1 MTQPQAWDIPHLVV
15 LSPPAQRGR
24 RIELHKDY
32 TVVGRAETCDVRFN
46 DSDVSRTHA
55 ALQRFGGTVY
65 LQDLGSTAGTLVNGV
80 PAAGRRVLN
89 PGDVITLA
97 TVQLRFSPD
106 RDIMDETRVG
116 PRQAGGYPTGA
127 TGPQVRYDI
136 EQQHAAAINNVA
148 GNQHNSY
155 VQHIVEQREDF
166 LRAVAATKTRA
177 RWLVWIGFLLFVVG
191 FGMFAAG
198 AIGFINQVSS
208 DLQSDNPP
216 PALTDPFG
224 AKIGGI
230 PSGLLG
236 WALGALGGVVL
247 LVGIVLHIVAAA
259 RRKRVDRDYPM
270 PGPWTQYR
278 QGAM

>member
-1 MTQPQAWDIPHLVV
+1 MTQPQAWDVPHLVV

-46 DSDVSRTHA
+46 DSDVSRSHA

-65 LQDLGSTAGTLVNGV
+65 LQDLGSTMGTLVNGV
-80 PAAGRRVLN
+80 PAAGRHALN

-106 RDIMDETRVG
+106 RDTMDETRI
-116 PRQAGGYPTGA
+116 
-127 TGPQVRYDI
+127 GPQQTGGHAMVPRVRYDI
-136 EQQHAAAINNVA
+136 EGQYADAINNVA

-177 RWLVWIGFLLFVVG
+177 RWLVWTGFLLFVVG

-198 AIGFINQVSS
+198 VLGFINQISS
-208 DLQSDNPP
+208 DMQSDNPP
-216 PALTDPFG
+216 STFTDPFG

-236 WALGALGGVVL
+236 WALAGIGSLLL

-259 RRKRVDRDYPM
+259 RRKRVDREYPM

-278 QGAM
+278 QGAP